1 MDVDG
6 SFQKN
11 NNCKENMFLFNGVT
25 PENLWDAMNTNAA
38 IKDWYDNEAKYD
50 YAKYKSKTDSTDD
63 NKAIKK
69 FTQVV
74 WKYDGDK
81 IADIKVGFGISGGYV
96 YAYYCKGGNVDGK
109 YDKNVLENCLKD
121 KYNKCYNDKAVKAHN
136 AKRKL
141 HFFDDEKNELKVD
154 VEAAKVLQ
162 KIMDDMDADPK
173 KVMSEK
179 TLRDIDRTGDYV
191 KKCNVNVH
199 MHTDAVEQHDGDYAT
214 EGWYKNSESYDY
226 VTSKPKLVKGKE
238 DEATKI
244 KSDTYTQ
251 LIWKTSTKVGFG
263 IKGKFVVAW
272 YCDKKGNVRDG
283 KAKDSKDVDTFTD
296 NVCKVDGCHPD
307 GWKRYTFEDNFAL
320 SDADKK
326 DKTIKNEDCGYDK
339 WCPFK
344 GGDKKTKARHCGT
357 HIDTNKKTITEK
369 CVDYDKCETE
379 DGDVKIACLWRQ
391 CDPFTYRS
399 KFADQYMCKMD
410 KCATKDGKFVKKG
423 NLKGDKVWV
432 RTTFKGADSDEQGR
446 CGQCKS
452 YEMSKDA

>member
-1 MDVDG
+1 MDGDG

-11 NNCKENMFLFNGVT
+11 NKCKENMFMFTGVT

-74 WKYDGDK
+74 WKYDGDDIK
-81 IADIKVGFGISGGYV
+81 DIKVGFGISGGYV
-96 YAYYCKGGNVDGK
+96 YAYYCKGGNVDDK

-136 AKRKL
+136 KKRAL

-154 VEAAKVLQ
+154 IEAAKVLQ

-199 MHTDAVEQHDGDYAT
+199 MHTDAVEQHDGDHAT

-226 VTSKPKLVKGKE
+226 VTSKPKLVHDKE
-238 DEATKI
+238 DEPTKI

-283 KAKDSKDVDTFTD
+283 KAKDSKDV
-296 NVCKVDGCHPD
+296 
-307 GWKRYTFEDNFAL
+307 
-320 SDADKK
+320 
-326 DKTIKNEDCGYDK
+326 
-339 WCPFK
+339 
-344 GGDKKTKARHCGT
+344 
-357 HIDTNKKTITEK
+357 
-369 CVDYDKCETE
+369 ET
-379 DGDVKIACLWRQ
+379 LYLR
-391 CDPFTYRS
+391 R
-399 KFADQYMCKMD
+399 
-410 KCATKDGKFVKKG
+410 
-423 NLKGDKVWV
+423 
-432 RTTFKGADSDEQGR
+432 
-446 CGQCKS
+446 
-452 YEMSKDA
+452 